1 MQCNQQTD
9 KYHKLIDSDILLI
22 DKMKKM
28 LVEERSNEEC
38 LLVIAQQK
46 CLSKNNAMP
55 SEDEARIMLQDVS
68 IRSFCFHEFARIRT
82 GLGF

>member
-1 MQCNQQTD
+1 MECNQQMD
-9 KYHKLIDSDILLI
+9 KYHKLIDNDPLLV
-22 DKMKKM
+22 DRMKKM
-28 LVEERSNEEC
+28 LVEGRSNEEC

-46 CLSKNNAMP
+46 CLSQNHSKP
-55 SEDEARIMLQDVS
+55 SEGEAQIMLQDPL